1 MSALP
6 VPKYKGSI
14 AKMGLDSRNDFVTTL
29 VIAGGLYFVLKALI
43 THPLGPLIAMAIA
56 AAVWRYVIV
65 DLMRAY
71 RKKYPPKY
79 PMHWVRARVLLAPI
93 LHPRPDRKPLPLSIR
108 DNA

>member
-14 AKMGLDSRNDFVTTL
+14 AKMGLDNRNDFMTTL
-29 VIAGGLYFVLKALI
+29 FIAGGLYFILKALI
-43 THPLGPLIAMAIA
+43 VHPLGPLIAMAVA
-56 AAVWRYVIV
+56 AALWKFVIV

-79 PMHWVRARVLLAPI
+79 PQHWLRSRILLAPI
-93 LHPRPDRKPLPLSIR
+93 LHPKPDRKPLPLSIR
-108 DNA
+108 DDS

>member
-14 AKMGLDSRNDFVTTL
+14 AKMGLDSRNDFMTTL
-29 VIAGGLYFVLKALI
+29 VIAGGLYFILKALI
-43 THPLGPLIAMAIA
+43 VHPLGPLIAMAVA
-56 AAVWRYVIV
+56 AGLWKFVIV

-79 PMHWVRARVLLAPI
+79 PQHWVRSRILLAPI
-93 LHPRPDRKPLPLSIR
+93 LHPKPDRKPLPLSIR
-108 DNA
+108 DDS